1 LVLRRALEQSHE
13 APVFKEWDLVS
24 KTGTI
29 PIKARKGGWIMTCPI
44 CKGKKVVDC
53 PQCKGKG
60 KKDVGAILS
69 KMATC
74 SHCKGT
80 GKIKCSCA

>member
-1 LVLRRALEQSHE
+1 
-13 APVFKEWDLVS
+13 
-24 KTGTI
+24 
-29 PIKARKGGWIMTCPI
+29 MTCPI

-53 PQCKGKG
+53 PQCKGRG

-74 SHCKGT
+74 THCKGT